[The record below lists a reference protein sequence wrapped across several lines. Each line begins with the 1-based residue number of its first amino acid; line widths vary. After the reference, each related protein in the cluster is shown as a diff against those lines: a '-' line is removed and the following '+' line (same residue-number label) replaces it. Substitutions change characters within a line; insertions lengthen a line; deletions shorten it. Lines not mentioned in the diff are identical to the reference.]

1 MARDAREDRF
11 GALSGARSSR
21 LSVPALSEV
30 SFEQLRLERLERLQS
45 SLRRHGLPVCLLY
58 HPANIRYATGVALM
72 DVWAATTFSR
82 HCLVPAEGAPIL
94 FEYGGAV
101 EQSRRLLDDVRPM
114 AYWQFEGV
122 RAHEVARR
130 WAAGMRSALRELG
143 LEGEQ
148 LAVDKLDTPGWLALQ
163 DEGIRILDV
172 SPATIDAREIKTGQE
187 IELCKIN
194 GAIGDAMLA
203 AFEAAIQP
211 GVREYELLAVLAD
224 TLLRFQGEAVF
235 SRLVASGTNTNP
247 WLREASDKIVMPGD
261 VVAVDT
267 DANGYEGY
275 VIDVSRTFLCGDRP
289 TPDQQDAYRAA
300 HECVVGTAELVRP
313 GLSFEELCYTAP
325 RLPERYRPQRYS
337 FQAHQAGLEDEGPF
351 IPYPEDVES
360 GALSDSG
367 PRAAG
372 GHGALPR
379 VLCRRGGS
387 AVRRQAGGSGARDG
401 RRVRAALHVPLRRHA
416 AREPVGAGSHPAR
429 LHPEWGQVFHTH
441 IRRER
446 PYRPGQVFHKHM
458 RRGAL
463 ML

>member
-1 MARDAREDRF
+1 MAREAREDRF

-30 SFEQLRLERLERLQS
+30 GFEQLRRERLERLQS

-101 EQSRRLLDDVRPM
+101 EQSRRLVDDVRPM

-143 LEGEQ
+143 LEGEP

-203 AFEAAIQP
+203 AFEAAIRP
-211 GVREYELLAVLAD
+211 GAREYELLAVLAD
-224 TLLRFQGEAVF
+224 TLLRYQGEAVF

-313 GLSFEELCYTAP
+313 GVSFEELCYAAP

-351 IPYPEDVES
+351 VPYPEDVES
-360 GALSDSG
+360 GALSVPERELQEG
-367 PRAAG
+367 M
-372 GHGALPR
+372 
-379 VLCRRGGS
+379 VLCLECY
-387 AVRRQAGGSGARDG
+387 AG
-401 RRVRAALHVPLRRHA
+401 
-416 AREPVGAGSHPAR
+416 EVGAPFGVKLEDQVLVTADGCELLSTYPFDATLLGS
-429 LHPEWGQVFHTH
+429 L
-441 IRRER
+441 
-446 PYRPGQVFHKHM
+446 
-458 RRGAL
+458 
-463 ML
+463 

>member
-1 MARDAREDRF
+1 MSAARIGSAPCPER
-11 GALSGARSSR
+11 GLSR

-58 HPANIRYATGVALM
+58 NPANIRYATGVALM

-82 HCLVPAEGAPIL
+82 HCLVPAEGEPIL

-101 EQSRRLLDDVRPM
+101 EQSRRLVDDVRPM

-130 WAAGMRSALRELG
+130 WAAEVRSALRELG
-143 LEGEQ
+143 LEGEP

-172 SPATIDAREIKTGQE
+172 SPATVDAREVKTAQE

-203 AFEAAIQP
+203 AFEAAIRP

-224 TLLRFQGEAVF
+224 TLLRHQGETVF

-289 TPDQQDAYRAA
+289 TPGPA
-300 HECVVGTAELVRP
+300 G
-313 GLSFEELCYTAP
+313 
-325 RLPERYRPQRYS
+325 RLPR
-337 FQAHQAGLEDEGPF
+337 
-351 IPYPEDVES
+351 
-360 GALSDSG
+360 G
-367 PRAAG
+367 PR
-372 GHGALPR
+372 
-379 VLCRRGGS
+379 VRG
-387 AVRRQAGGSGARDG
+387 RDG
-401 RRVRAALHVPLRRHA
+401 RARPSGTELRGALLRGSQA
-416 AREPVGAGSHPAR
+416 AREVPAAALLLPGAPGGAR
-429 LHPEWGQVFHTH
+429 
-441 IRRER
+441 
-446 PYRPGQVFHKHM
+446 
-458 RRGAL
+458 RRGAVRPVSRGRRVGRPRRSGP
-463 ML
+463 